1 LPALIRGVVPIIPLR
16 RIGEAVEF
24 DPFQEPEA
32 IQFNQ
37 VPAVIQLRRVQE
49 VIEPQPVI
57 QPEPVDM
64 DNPIIRALLEQNA
77 QLLAHLGN
85 QGANQ
90 GLRGS
95 TMTLIP
101 TFSGRPSESLADWEA
116 ALHRGAVSDVW
127 NDATRRRAAITK
139 LSGAALAWHDHSGH
153 ELLNWNDW
161 IGGLRQVFQ
170 PRLSLTD
177 WCTMV
182 TQRIQRPD
190 ETSVEYAMEKAKLLR
205 LCPHVLPEQ
214 EKVDHLIHG
223 LLRTEQRGALL
234 GNPPATIDAFV
245 EAIRSLEQRSG
256 MYGTTS
262 LSSATPILAHH
273 IPAAPSV
280 LPTNGDTSLAHAM
293 MESMR
298 RMETIVQSALQ
309 QQHTQRSSSNWR
321 NRQPQH
327 QDQRQWSDNPNAS
340 NARPPSQQ
348 QDQRQWGGNPDA
360 SNARPPMQQQDQRQW
375 NNNPMVSSARS
386 PSPVTQQ
393 QTVTHQSRP
402 QAQMQNAQW
411 NGPPQRQRTP
421 LDKVDCFR
429 CGLMG
434 HYQNDCPGRI
444 ATIHQGN
451 DQASLQGQGWPTQQ

>member
-1 LPALIRGVVPIIPLR
+1 
-16 RIGEAVEF
+16 
-24 DPFQEPEA
+24 
-32 IQFNQ
+32 
-37 VPAVIQLRRVQE
+37 
-49 VIEPQPVI
+49 
-57 QPEPVDM
+57 M

-95 TMTLIP
+95 TMALIP
-101 TFSGRPSESLADWEA
+101 TFSGRQSESLADWEA
-116 ALHRGAVSDVW
+116 SLNRGAVSDVW

-139 LSGAALAWHDHSGH
+139 LAGAALAWHDHSGH

-182 TQRIQRPD
+182 TQRIRRPD

-205 LCPHVLPEQ
+205 LCPHDLPERD
-214 EKVDHLIHG
+214 KVDHLIHG
-223 LLRTEQRGALL
+223 LLRMEQRSALL
-234 GNPPATIDAFV
+234 GNPTVTIDAFV
-245 EAIRSLEQRSG
+245 EAIRNLEQRSG
-256 MYGTTS
+256 MYGVTS
-262 LSSATPILAHH
+262 MSSATPLLAHH
-273 IPAAPSV
+273 ITAVPGV
-280 LPTNGDTSLAHAM
+280 LPTTGDTSLAQAM

-309 QQHTQRSSSNWR
+309 QQQQQRSSSNWR
-321 NRQPQH
+321 NRQ
-327 QDQRQWSDNPNAS
+327 
-340 NARPPSQQ
+340 SQQ
-348 QDQRQWGGNPDA
+348 QDQRQWSGNPGS
-360 SNARPPMQQQDQRQW
+360 SNASPSTQQQDQRQW
-375 NNNPMVSSARS
+375 SGNANTSNVRPPMQHQDQRQWNSNPMISSARP
-386 PSPVTQQ
+386 PSPVIQQ
-393 QTVTHQSRP
+393 QTVTQQSR
-402 QAQMQNAQW
+402 QQTQMQNSQW
-411 NGPPQRQRTP
+411 NGPPQRQRIP

-451 DQASLQGQGWPTQQ
+451 EQASLRGRAGRPSSRRPHL